1 MKAAV
6 VPAFA
11 SPLEI
16 RDLPVPEPGPG
27 QILVRLEA
35 SGLCHTDIHA
45 ANGDWPVKPKMPLVP
60 GHEGVGTIESIGEGD
75 SPLQVG
81 DRVALP
87 WLGKACGDCRYCVS
101 GLETYCQSP
110 AYMGYTI
117 DGAYAEYALGY
128 ASHAVPVPG
137 SVTPLR
143 RRAAHLRRRRFRRG
157 RSSGRGGDAVPANLS
172 CARKGRRY
180 AGCVMV
186 SERKDGMRVLIM
198 GPPGA
203 GKGTQAA
210 RISDRYDIP
219 ALSIGDAFRAGIA
232 AGTPLGADAER
243 YLLACEHVPYEVTD
257 RIQSALG
264 HAHP

>member
-87 WLGKACGDCRYCVS
+87 WLGKACGYCRYCVS
-101 GLETYCQSP
+101 GFETYCQSP

-137 SVTPLR
+137 SVTPFDAAPLTCADAGSAVDVPQAGAVTWCR
-143 RRAAHLRRRRFRRG
+143 PTLHARARG
-157 RSSGRGGDAVPANLS
+157 AATL
-172 CARKGRRY
+172 
-180 AGCVMV
+180 GCVMV
-186 SERKDGMRVLIM
+186 PERKDGMRVLIM